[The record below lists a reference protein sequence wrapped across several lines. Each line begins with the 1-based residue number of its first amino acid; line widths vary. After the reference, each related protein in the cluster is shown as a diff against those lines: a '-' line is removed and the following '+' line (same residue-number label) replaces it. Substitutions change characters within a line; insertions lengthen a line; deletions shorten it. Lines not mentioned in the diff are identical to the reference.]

1 MWRILMVVVSSTLLM
16 AIAACKMGADR
27 DTVPIEI
34 SAVDLHGAF
43 VADSKAAQ
51 QKFHGKH
58 LMITGEVVK
67 VAPRFTGTTMNG
79 QVTSPTRVYFRAT
92 TGNPQ
97 SDLEY
102 VMCEGDFDVL
112 DSSGMVT
119 VNTRIK
125 VGEQLKVEC
134 VSGKLRWSDPTLYLS
149 DCDPVFLGPP

>member
-1 MWRILMVVVSSTLLM
+1 MWRILVVVVSSALLV
-16 AIAACKMGADR
+16 AIAACKIGADR
-27 DTVPIEI
+27 DTVPVEI
-34 SAVDLHGAF
+34 SGVDLHSAF

-51 QKFHGKH
+51 QKFEGRR

-67 VAPRFTGTTMNG
+67 VVPRFTGTTMSG
-79 QVTSPTRVYFRAT
+79 PVTSPTRVYFRAT
-92 TGNPQ
+92 TGAPQ

-112 DSSGMVT
+112 DSSGMVA
-119 VNTRIK
+119 VDARIK

-149 DCDPVFLGPP
+149 DCNPVFSGPQ